1 MSTYVKVVH
10 YNGGTLWFNAAAI
23 AAFRE
28 RCEMDPY
35 KTVWDQDNPLAIP
48 PQFDRRKGRGGAKA
62 ST

>member
-28 RCEMDPY
+28 RCENKP
-35 KTVWDQDNPLAIP
+35 WASDNPLDIP